1 MQVPW
6 TALTANPHTNE
17 LFVELFY
24 SHCDYNVA
32 WAEILRGI
40 PTGIALLA
48 IVKGSHVESTY
59 VSGKKKE

>member
-6 TALTANPHTNE
+6 TVLTANPSTSE

-24 SHCDYNVA
+24 SHCDYHVA
-32 WAEILRGI
+32 WLEILEDM
-40 PTGIALLA
+40 PTGIAMLA
-48 IVKGSHVESTY
+48 IVKGSHVETTY